1 MAAPKNSDKKS
12 NAAAEKA
19 AKEMVGSDATS
30 AEDAA
35 TAARVAEPEKSA
47 DKELLDQLTASDVNP
62 DDLLREIEELKAQLA
77 AKAEKDA
84 PKSSGKGSANETFWL
99 ADPRS
104 NMRLFNEETN
114 DYIKF
119 RNGRYTAQTKQEVE
133 LIEEHLASIAFK
145 QDREN
150 PRKPHPTTGY
160 APLSDAA
167 YDAHVELVSRP

>member
-1 MAAPKNSDKKS
+1 MAAPKKTNKEAD
-12 NAAAEKA
+12 KA
-19 AKEMVGSDATS
+19 ANEMVGSDAPS

-35 TAARVAEPEKSA
+35 VAARVAEHDNSA
-47 DKELLDQLTASDVNP
+47 DKELVAQLTATDVDP
-62 DDLLREIEELKAQLA
+62 ADLLREIEELKAELA
-77 AKAEKDA
+77 AKDSKGAS
-84 PKSSGKGSANETFWL
+84 KSSGKGSANETFWL

-104 NMRLFNEETN
+104 NMRLFNPETN

-133 LIEEHLASIAFK
+133 LIEKHLASIAFK
-145 QDREN
+145 EDRKN
-150 PRKPHPTTGY
+150 ARKPHPVTGY